1 MSSFCYEKAAFI
13 VKHKIDDRPDN
24 IITAINMITGFK
36 AYRNREI
43 LKARYVEGYTHE
55 EIAEMFDM
63 SPRQIKKICYDLEPF
78 IIDNLRVED

>member
-1 MSSFCYEKAAFI
+1 M
-13 VKHKIDDRPDN
+13 KHRIDDRPDN

-63 SPRQIKKICYDLEPF
+63 SPRQIKKICYDLEP
-78 IIDNLRVED
+78 IIIEQLRGEE

>member
-1 MSSFCYEKAAFI
+1 M
-13 VKHKIDDRPDN
+13 KHKIDDRPDN

-63 SPRQIKKICYDLEPF
+63 L
-78 IIDNLRVED
+78 